1 MSKKLS
7 VRLWFGFAL
16 CFALLAVVLLFAH
29 GDSALLFF
37 PKGTPEDCADS
48 FFSAL
53 ERGDLAG
60 ASALCSPALPPESYP
75 DEADTARIYD
85 ALCESRR
92 WQRQGVAERR
102 GNRATVSGTLTVLDP
117 AALTEGLKTDVN
129 AVLATLVA
137 EARLASDVYNED
149 GSYKEEVVMKAWD
162 TALSA
167 RLDKAGDYTAEV
179 PLTLHLLYREGQ
191 WRIETDEALMRALS
205 GGLA

>member
-7 VRLWFGFAL
+7 ARLWFGFAL
-16 CFALLAVVLLFAH
+16 CFALLAVALLFVP

-37 PKGTPEDCADS
+37 PKGAPEDCADG

-53 ERGDLAG
+53 ENGDLAA
-60 ASALCSPALPPESYP
+60 ASAFCIPALPPESYP

-92 WQRQGVAERR
+92 WQRQVAAERR
-102 GNRATVSGTLTVLDP
+102 GNRATLSGTLTVLDP
-117 AALTEGLKTDVN
+117 AALTGGLKEDVN

-149 GSYKEEVVMKAWD
+149 GSYKDEVVMRAWD

-167 RLDKAGDYTAEV
+167 RLDRVGDYVTDL
-179 PLTLHLLYREGQ
+179 PLTLHLLYRDGQ